1 MSRLRAV
8 AALATAFTA
17 LMTVAIA
24 FSIAR
29 ANRVYVGGLAWPFL
43 SDLGRDPP
51 GSYVLFLGLNIVAV
65 LLGLTWSFNHEYKQ
79 RYLQQSLENGQI
91 SRGLNSLSFVSCIFG
106 VVGAFG
112 LPVFASFN
120 ASPALHYNSAFGF
133 LLCETVAMFTNT
145 YLNYRIFLVKRAE
158 MDAGVFITDRY
169 GPRSVS
175 RIKLGELQAVKRG
188 FLIELS
194 CVALYSMCVLVYLPV
209 LYNGVKAPHLT
220 IKECVA
226 LKLGENYCS
235 STMRLD
241 DVYTK
246 LWDYEKDIAVH
257 QVRALAQ
264 LGCMLTLVGYTLSF
278 FADNKEEEIMKDK
291 DRTEATIIYYQ
302 HSASIRS
309 PRKPS
314 RTSTQR
320 SRSTSSS
327 VSEPSKYTSGFRGY
341 RRAPLLYSSETPR
354 LLPFPGIMAFPYPV
368 NTRVTAR
375 HVDKIQLERRRQEV
389 EHNALHKFAQGNQL
403 QTLQNQSDANVA
415 SRRRMNHAAQLS
427 AERMLEESHARKIS
441 ERQRS
446 ARERQQNEALANA
459 LETSKKAQEQKER
472 DVQRICE
479 ASEEL
484 RQLESFLRTA
494 YMNKER
500 ATQQLERETLATQD
514 RQREAA
520 IDQQMEYD
528 RQRALVD
535 MQNQELRK
543 RVEAEQGKQVLQ
555 SQMLQRQELRR
566 EAQLE
571 ADFERLKIEKLMQQV
586 EEEDAAELARREKAR
601 EQTREMIEQTHRER
615 DRARQ
620 EQLDAIRREDEAI
633 AEYQRRVQAREADIK
648 AASDVKKAHEDA
660 MFRAVEAEIQAKM
673 REEEE
678 IERLR
683 DELWEE
689 ELLQKKRAQEEERIA
704 AKQQAKEDMMRS
716 NEMQMQLK
724 QELLARQRADEDA
737 FNEMLRERF
746 RSEERREMELAA
758 FRRKQRE
765 QFVEEIARHRA
776 LKQEMVYAELQR
788 ERRER
793 ERQEQDE
800 NYRRQVVEAA
810 KQRLLREH
818 ADVLQGYLPRAL
830 RPSSS
835 SSSNGSIF
843 R

>member
-1 MSRLRAV
+1 
-8 AALATAFTA
+8 
-17 LMTVAIA
+17 
-24 FSIAR
+24 
-29 ANRVYVGGLAWPFL
+29 
-43 SDLGRDPP
+43 
-51 GSYVLFLGLNIVAV
+51 
-65 LLGLTWSFNHEYKQ
+65 
-79 RYLQQSLENGQI
+79 
-91 SRGLNSLSFVSCIFG
+91 
-106 VVGAFG
+106 
-112 LPVFASFN
+112 
-120 ASPALHYNSAFGF
+120 
-133 LLCETVAMFTNT
+133 
-145 YLNYRIFLVKRAE
+145 
-158 MDAGVFITDRY
+158 
-169 GPRSVS
+169 
-175 RIKLGELQAVKRG
+175 
-188 FLIELS
+188 
-194 CVALYSMCVLVYLPV
+194 
-209 LYNGVKAPHLT
+209 
-220 IKECVA
+220 
-226 LKLGENYCS
+226 
-235 STMRLD
+235 
-241 DVYTK
+241 
-246 LWDYEKDIAVH
+246 
-257 QVRALAQ
+257 
-264 LGCMLTLVGYTLSF
+264 
-278 FADNKEEEIMKDK
+278 
-291 DRTEATIIYYQ
+291 
-302 HSASIRS
+302 
-309 PRKPS
+309 
-314 RTSTQR
+314 
-320 SRSTSSS
+320 
-327 VSEPSKYTSGFRGY
+327 
-341 RRAPLLYSSETPR
+341 
-354 LLPFPGIMAFPYPV
+354 MAFPYPV
-368 NTRVTAR
+368 HTRVTAR
-375 HVDKIQLERRRQEV
+375 NVDKIQLERRRQES

-403 QTLQNQSDANVA
+403 QTLQNQSDATVA

-441 ERQRS
+441 ERQR
-446 ARERQQNEALANA
+446 ATRERQQNEALAHA
-459 LETSKKAQEQKER
+459 LETSKKAQEQQER

-484 RQLESFLRTA
+484 RELESFLRTA

-500 ATQQLERETLATQD
+500 ATQQLERETLTALD

-520 IDQQMEYD
+520 IDHQMEYD

-535 MQNQELRK
+535 MQNHELRK

-566 EAQLE
+566 EAQLD
-571 ADFERLKIEKLMQQV
+571 ADFERLKIEQLMEQV
-586 EEEDAAELARREKAR
+586 EQEDAAELARREKAR
-601 EQTREMIEQTHRER
+601 DQTREMIEQTHRER
-615 DRARQ
+615 ERAKQ
-620 EQLDAIRREDEAI
+620 EQVEAVRREDEAI
-633 AEYQRRVQAREADIK
+633 ADYQRQVQAREAGIK
-648 AASDVKKAHEDA
+648 AASDVKKAQEDA

-716 NEMQMQLK
+716 NDMQMQLK
-724 QELLARQRADEDA
+724 QELLARQRADEEA

-818 ADVLQGYLPRAL
+818 AEVLQGYLPRAL

-835 SSSNGSIF
+835 SSSNGAIF
-843 R
+843 RNPLSISKSIQISIHEYLHLLRPRPANNFIVFFAICQAV